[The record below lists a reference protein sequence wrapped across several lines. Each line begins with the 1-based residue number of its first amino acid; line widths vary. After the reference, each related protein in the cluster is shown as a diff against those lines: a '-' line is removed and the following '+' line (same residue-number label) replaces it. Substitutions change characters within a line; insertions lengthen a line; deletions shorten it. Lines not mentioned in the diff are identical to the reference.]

1 MDLQVLHKHFIESAG
16 ICTDSRKLTKNQM
29 FFALSG
35 PNFNGNQFANQAI
48 EQGAKLAIID
58 DIKYKVNDNCFL
70 VPDVLECIQ
79 QLALFHRQQLGTPI
93 ISITGTNGKTT
104 TKELISRVL
113 QKKYKVTY
121 TQGNLNNHIGVPLTL
136 LSFTKETEIGVVEM
150 GANHQ
155 NEISQLCKIALPDF
169 GIINNIGK
177 AHLEGFG
184 SFQGV
189 INAKSEL
196 YQYCEKNNKKIFV
209 NGDDSLLMD
218 LSEKIERMTYGKS
231 DINEVNAEFI
241 SADPFLELKWKEFKI
256 QTQLVGEYNFNN
268 VLASIAVGIYFQV
281 PNHEICNAIS
291 EYKPQNNRSQL
302 TKTSN
307 NTLIIDAYNA
317 NPSSMELS
325 VRNFM
330 NIKASNKL
338 LILGDMF
345 ELGEAS
351 QQEHQKIV
359 DLVKNL
365 NFEKAFFIGKNFFQ
379 REKGNKEKF
388 NFFLSIEDML
398 DYLSKNKIAGY
409 TILLKASR
417 GIQLEKVFAF
427 L

>member
-16 ICTDSRKLTKNQM
+16 ICTDSRKIVKNQL

-35 PNFNGNQFANQAI
+35 QNFNGNQFANQAI

-58 DIKYKVNDNCFL
+58 DIKFKVNDKFFL
-70 VPDVLECIQ
+70 VSNVLDCLQ
-79 QLALFHRQQLGTPI
+79 QLALFHRKQLNTTI
-93 ISITGTNGKTT
+93 VSITGTNGKTT
-104 TKELISRVL
+104 TKELISKVL
-113 QKKYKVTY
+113 QKKYKVTF

-136 LSFTKETEIGVVEM
+136 LSFTSETEIGVVEM
-150 GANHQ
+150 GANHP
-155 NEISQLCKIALPDF
+155 NEISQLCNIALPDF

-184 SFQGV
+184 SFEGV
-189 INAKSEL
+189 IKAKSEL
-196 YQYCEKNNKKIFV
+196 YDYCKANNKKVFV

-218 LSEKIERMTYGKS
+218 LSEKIERITYGKS
-231 DINEVNAEFI
+231 NKDEVCAEFI
-241 SADPFLELKWKEFKI
+241 SANPLLELKWKEFKI

-268 VLASIAVGIYFQV
+268 VLAAIAVGIYFQV
-281 PNHEICNAIS
+281 PDNEIGSAIS
-291 EYKPQNNRSQL
+291 EYQPQNNRSQL
-302 TKTSN
+302 TKTAD

-317 NPSSMELS
+317 NPSSMELA

-330 NIKASNKL
+330 NINASNKL

-351 QQEHQKIV
+351 EIEHQKII

-365 NFEKAFFIGKNFFQ
+365 NFEKAFFVGKNFFF
-379 REKGNKEKF
+379 REKENRDKF
-388 NFFLSIEDML
+388 NFFISIDEML
-398 DYLSKNKIAGY
+398 NYLSKNKIAGY